1 MRKSLDHIHK
11 WREIKIYL
19 EHLQRIY
26 YAINREVKE
35 KVLIEVQE
43 NC

>member
-11 WREIKIYL
+11 WREIKIYI
-19 EHLQRIY
+19 EHLQRY
-26 YAINREVKE
+26 YAINSEKEE